1 MIMGWNNNRY
11 YYYNRYDK
19 YDRKTARLSSLV
31 CSLMFIIFASVYL
44 AVFQKELLE
53 AIHLSMSK
61 GNTTFKIVPATII
74 ILVILMILK
83 WGLNLLMRLKGKA
96 HALAYIPSFMGL
108 VTMTGFGRDVYMGE
122 FYHAWWWLMLVL
134 TAVFVTLVTVTNKF
148 RTASMEKPDALST
161 VIWNVSLMTLMSI
174 ATVCLG
180 NSDRYFHNELRMESL
195 MAKGNNAEAMRVA
208 EKSLRTT
215 KTMTALRMMAMTKE
229 DKTGEV
235 VFRYPQYYKV
245 EGMFF
250 DSDSTKTL
258 RFTNDSIF
266 CMLGEKPQYGE
277 KRMDYLKRMAAQEDS
292 CRYARTYYL
301 TGLML
306 DKDLEGFAKAL
317 TEYGTG
323 SDSLQ
328 RYFKEA
334 AIMYK
339 GMNPKWDYEIADKD
353 SAFHKARL
361 MYLERKKES
370 YKSEDEE
377 RNTMRRDFGD
387 TFWWYYDYQ
396 E

>member
-1 MIMGWNNNRY
+1 MGWNNNRY
-11 YYYNRYDK
+11 YYNRYNSNN
-19 YDRKTARLSSLV
+19 RKTARLASVV
-31 CSLMFIIFASVYL
+31 CSLMFIIFAAVYL
-44 AVFQKELLE
+44 AVFQKDLLE

-61 GNTTFKIVPATII
+61 GNTVFKIIPATII
-74 ILVILMILK
+74 TLVILMILK
-83 WGLNLLMRLKGKA
+83 WGLNLLMRLRGKV
-96 HALAYIPSFMGL
+96 HALAYLPSFMGL
-108 VTMTGFGRDVYMGE
+108 VTLTGFGRDVYMGE
-122 FYHAWWWLMLVL
+122 SYHTWWWLMPAI
-134 TAVFVTLVTVTNKF
+134 TAIFVILVTATKKY
-148 RTASMEKPDALST
+148 RTAGTEKSDAIST
-161 VIWNVSLMTLMSI
+161 VIWNVALMTLMSV

-180 NSDRYFHNELRMESL
+180 NSDRYFHNELRMESHI
-195 MAKGNNAEAMRVA
+195 AKGNNAEAMRVA

-215 KTMTALRMMAMTKE
+215 RTMTALRMMAMTREGKA
-229 DKTGEV
+229 GEA

-258 RFTNDSIF
+258 RFTNDSIY
-266 CMLGEKPQYGE
+266 CMLGGKPQYGE
-277 KRMDYLKRMAAQEDS
+277 KRMEYLKRMAAQEDS

-339 GMNPKWDYEIADKD
+339 EMNPKWDYEIADRD
-353 SAFHKARL
+353 SACHNARL
-361 MYLERKKES
+361 RYLERKKER

-377 RNTMRRDFGD
+377 RNIMRRDFGD

-396 E
+396 Q

>member
-1 MIMGWNNNRY
+1 MGWNNNRY
-11 YYYNRYDK
+11 YYNRYNSNN
-19 YDRKTARLSSLV
+19 RKTARLASVV
-31 CSLMFIIFASVYL
+31 CSLMFIIFAAVYL
-44 AVFQKELLE
+44 AVFQKDLLE

-61 GNTTFKIVPATII
+61 GNTVFKIIPATII
-74 ILVILMILK
+74 TLVILMILK
-83 WGLNLLMRLKGKA
+83 WGLNLLMRLRGKT
-96 HALAYIPSFMGL
+96 HALAYLPSFMGL
-108 VTMTGFGRDVYMGE
+108 VTLTGFGRDVYMGE
-122 FYHAWWWLMLVL
+122 FYHAWWWLMPAI
-134 TAVFVTLVTVTNKF
+134 TAIFVTLVTATKKF
-148 RTASMEKPDALST
+148 RTAGTEKPDPIST
-161 VIWNVSLMTLMSI
+161 VIWNVALMTLMSV

-180 NSDRYFHNELRMESL
+180 NSDRYFHNELRMESHI
-195 MAKGNNAEAMRVA
+195 AKGNNAEAMRVA

-215 KTMTALRMMAMTKE
+215 RTMTALRMMAMTREGKA
-229 DKTGEV
+229 GEA

-258 RFTNDSIF
+258 RFTNDSIY
-266 CMLGEKPQYGE
+266 CMLGGKPQYGE
-277 KRMDYLKRMAAQEDS
+277 KRMEYLKRMAAQEDS

-339 GMNPKWDYEIADKD
+339 GMNPKWDYEIADRD
-353 SAFHKARL
+353 SACHNARL
-361 MYLERKKES
+361 RYLERKKER

-377 RNTMRRDFGD
+377 RNIMRRDFGD

-396 E
+396 Q

>member
-1 MIMGWNNNRY
+1 MGWNNNG
-11 YYYNRYDK
+11 YYYNRYSK
-19 YDRKTARLSSLV
+19 NNRKTARLASGV
-31 CSLMFIIFASVYL
+31 CSLMFVVFAAVYL
-44 AVFQKELLE
+44 AVFQRDLLE

-61 GNTTFKIVPATII
+61 GNTEFEIVPATAITLI
-74 ILVILMILK
+74 ILMILK
-83 WGLNLLMRLKGKA
+83 WGLNLLMRLRGKA
-96 HALAYIPSFMGL
+96 HALAYLPSFMGL
-108 VTMTGFGRDVYMGE
+108 VTLTGFGRDVYMGE
-122 FYHAWWWLMLVL
+122 FYHVWWWLMPAL
-134 TAVFVTLVTVTNKF
+134 TALFVTVVTVTKKI
-148 RTASMEKPDALST
+148 RTPGTEKPDAMVT
-161 VIWNVSLMTLMSI
+161 VIWNVALMTLMGV

-195 MAKGNNAEAMRVA
+195 MAKGENAEAMRVA

-215 KTMTALRMMAMTKE
+215 RTMTALRMMAMTRE
-229 DKTGEV
+229 GMAGEA

-266 CMLGEKPQYGE
+266 RMLGGKPQYGE
-277 KRMDYLKRMAAQEDS
+277 GRMDYLKRMAAQEDS

-328 RYFKEA
+328 RYFREA
-334 AIMYK
+334 AIMYR
-339 GMNPKWDYEIADKD
+339 GMNPQWNYDIADRD
-353 SAFHKARL
+353 SACHKAR
-361 MYLERKKES
+361 MRYLERKKER

-377 RNTMRRDFGD
+377 RNVMRRDFGD

-396 E
+396 Q